1 LKNWFL
7 YVVII
12 TLFLAGC
19 SSESNTLT
27 STAFHN
33 TTAHFNGY
41 FYAREEI
48 AKIETS
54 IIKAQA
60 DNYNEILSLY
70 PAIDST
76 RALAYDKDIQEA
88 IKMASLA
95 IQRHPNSKWVD
106 DCYLLVGKARLYS
119 LDWGNATQTFKYV
132 NTKSK
137 DDNMRHAA
145 IIQLARVF
153 IEHKEF
159 NNAESAFDFLS
170 KEKLNQNN
178 EKNFYLVRAH
188 YYQLK
193 EDYDKMVRNLT
204 SAVPLLKR
212 KDRPGRIYFIIGQVY
227 QQLGFESEAF
237 NFYKKCLG
245 TNPEYETDFYAR
257 LYMAQVAEI
266 SRSRDLASAR
276 KSFKKLLKDSKNKEF
291 KDKIYFELGVF
302 ERKQKNISEAITN
315 YNLAVRLGANKQIDG
330 EAYLHLG
337 EIYYDSLKKYELSK
351 SYYDSAVAA
360 LSNTHKNYKAIADRQ
375 KILSEFVTHLT
386 TIKWQDSLLVMAKM
400 DTAIIRKNIKA
411 AFDKQAKADNTSKKK
426 KRNRIEISTVNS
438 TLDQSSSSIEG
449 ANWYFGNQSAVALGQ
464 SEFTRVWGNI
474 TLEDNW
480 RRSTRTS
487 SISRAQANQAIA
499 SGKQASKEAEAPI
512 VKRNPVQEELE
523 RVIKELPLTDEQV
536 KESLKKIED
545 AYFKLG
551 DIYYFSL
558 LENENSVITFETLL
572 SRFPN
577 TAYYPEVLYKLYLIC
592 KDFDAPKS
600 ARYSEMLI
608 RQFPESDFAKIIINP
623 NHWKESGLVLEKQKQ
638 IYKQAY
644 LAYEE
649 EQFEHAGQLV
659 DEAFTLGKTPF
670 TPNLKLLQVLLIG
683 KTQSIEAYQ
692 KALDEYVKNTTETDL
707 KDYAQKLL
715 DLSKDFSTKS
725 ETDKFTQYIRSFE
738 EPHFF
743 IITWPVTESLDLN
756 SVTKLLQSFNTTY
769 FNDQNFKVSNL
780 QLNDS
785 YTLVLVGDLPRISTS
800 LEYYKTFTEKRS
812 SFNDLKNNKIST
824 FIITKDN
831 FDIFYRTKGL
841 DEYLRFFE
849 KNYKPESQ

>member
-1 LKNWFL
+1 MKNWLL
-7 YVVII
+7 YLVII
-12 TLFLAGC
+12 SLSLAGC

-27 STAFHN
+27 SVAFHN

-48 AKIETS
+48 TKIENS
-54 IIKAQA
+54 IVKAQI

-153 IEHKEF
+153 IEHKEY
-159 NNAESAFDFLS
+159 NNVEAAFDFLG
-170 KEKLNQNN
+170 KEKLNKSN
-178 EKNFYLVRAH
+178 EKNFYLARAY

-204 SAVPLLKR
+204 SAVPLLNK

-237 NFYKKCLG
+237 NYYRKCLG

-266 SRSRDLASAR
+266 SKSSDLASAR
-276 KSFKKLLKDSKNKEF
+276 KSFRKLLKDSKNKEF
-291 KDKIYFELGVF
+291 KDKIYYELGVF

-315 YNLAVRLGANKQIDG
+315 YNLAIRLGANKQIDG
-330 EAYLHLG
+330 EAYLDLG
-337 EIYYDSLKKYELSK
+337 EIYYDSLKQYELSK
-351 SYYDSAVAA
+351 SYYDSAVSA
-360 LSNTHKNYKAIADRQ
+360 LPPTHKNYEAIAKRQ

-400 DTAIIRKNIKA
+400 DTSIIRKNIKA
-411 AFDKQAKADNTSKKK
+411 TLDKQAKVDNNSKKK
-426 KRNRIEISTVNS
+426 KKNRIQIDAVNS
-438 TLDQSSSSIEG
+438 SLEQASSVEG
-449 ANWYFGNQSAVALGQ
+449 ANWYFGNPSAVALGQ
-464 SEFTRVWGNI
+464 SEFVRIWGNLM
-474 TLEDNW
+474 LEDDW

-487 SISRAQANQAIA
+487 SISRAQASQAIA
-499 SGKQASKEAEAPI
+499 QNKKNTKEEAVE
-512 VKRNPVQEELE
+512 VKRDPVQEEFE
-523 RVIKELPLTDEQV
+523 RIVKELPLTDEQV
-536 KESLKKIED
+536 KASLKKIED

-551 DIYYFSL
+551 DIYYFDL
-558 LENENSVITFETLL
+558 LEKDNSISTFETLL
-572 SRFPN
+572 DRFPN
-577 TAYYPEVLYKLYLIC
+577 TDYYPEVLYKLYLIV
-592 KDFDAPKS
+592 KEFNLNKS
-600 ARYSEMLI
+600 KQYADKLI
-608 RQFPESDFAKIIINP
+608 KQFPESDFAKIIINP
-623 NHWKESGLVLEKQKQ
+623 DYLKESGLAQENQKLF
-638 IYKQAY
+638 YKQAY
-644 LAYEE
+644 QAY
-649 EQFEHAGQLV
+649 QDGSYLMADSLL
-659 DEAFTLGKTPF
+659 DKAIKLGKTSF
-670 TPNLKLLQVLLIG
+670 IPNLKLLQVLIIG
-683 KTQSIEAYQ
+683 KTQSLESYQ
-692 KALDEYVKNTTETDL
+692 QALDLFVKNTDETSL
-707 KDYAQKLL
+707 KEYAQKLL
-715 DLSKDFSTKS
+715 DLSKDFSSKN
-725 ETDKFTQYIRSFE
+725 ETDKLTQYIKSFE

-743 IITWPVTESLDLN
+743 IIAWPVTESLEIN
-756 SVTKLLQSFNTTY
+756 SVTKLLQNFNTSY
-769 FNDQNFKVSNL
+769 FNEYNLKVSNL
-780 QLNDS
+780 QLTDS
-785 YTLVLVGDLPRISTS
+785 YTIVLVGDLPRISTS

-812 SFNDLKNNKIST
+812 SFNELKSNKIST

-831 FDIFYRTKGL
+831 FDIFYRTKGI

-849 KNYKPESQ
+849 KNYKPENQ

>member
-1 LKNWFL
+1 M
-7 YVVII
+7 II

-54 IIKAQA
+54 IIKAQV
-60 DNYNEILSLY
+60 DNYNEILTLF
-70 PAIDST
+70 PVIDSA
-76 RALAYDKDIQEA
+76 RAAGYDKDIQEA

-145 IIQLARVF
+145 IIELAHVF
-153 IEHKEF
+153 IEQKEY
-159 NNAESAFDFLS
+159 NNAEAAFDFLS
-170 KEKLNQNN
+170 KEKLNKSN
-178 EKNFYLVRAH
+178 EKNFYLIRAY

-237 NFYKKCLG
+237 NYYKKCLG

-266 SRSRDLASAR
+266 SRSRDIASAR
-276 KSFKKLLKDSKNKEF
+276 KSFKKLLKDSKNREF

-351 SYYDSAVAA
+351 AYYDSAVAT
-360 LSNTHKNYKAIADRQ
+360 LPNTHKNYKAIADRQ

-400 DTAIIRKNIKA
+400 DTSIIHKNIKE
-411 AFDKQAKADNTSKKK
+411 AFAKQTKADNTSKKK
-426 KRNRIEISTVNS
+426 KRNRIEINAVNS

-449 ANWYFGNQSAVALGQ
+449 ANWYFGNPSAVALGQ
-464 SEFTRVWGNI
+464 AEFTRVWGNLM
-474 TLEDNW
+474 LEDNW
-480 RRSTRTS
+480 RRSSKTS
-487 SISRAQANQAIA
+487 SVSRAQASQTNAQNKKSEKDEELGVA
-499 SGKQASKEAEAPI
+499 KRDP
-512 VKRNPVQEELE
+512 VKEELE
-523 RVIKELPLTDEQV
+523 RVVKQLPLTDEQV

-545 AYFKLG
+545 AYFRLG
-551 DIYYFSL
+551 DIYYFYL
-558 LENENSVITFETLL
+558 LEKENSVATFETLL
-572 SRFPN
+572 SRFP
-577 TAYYPEVLYKLYLIC
+577 TTEYYPEVLYKLYLIF
-592 KDFDAPKS
+592 KDFDVAKS
-600 ARYSEMLI
+600 KQYSDKLVK
-608 RQFPESDFAKIIINP
+608 QFPESDFAKIIVNP
-623 NHWKESGLVLEKQKQ
+623 DYLKESGLVLENQKQ
-638 IYKQAY
+638 LYKQAY
-644 LAYEE
+644 QAYQEDNFE
-649 EQFEHAGQLV
+649 NANTILEQAI
-659 DEAFTLGKTPF
+659 ALGKTPF
-670 TPNLKLLQVLLIG
+670 ISNLKLLQVLIIG
-683 KTQSIEAYQ
+683 KTQPIEVYQ
-692 KALDEYVKNTTETDL
+692 KALDDFVKTTTDTSL

-715 DLSKDFSTKS
+715 DLSKDFSTKN

-743 IITWPVTESLDLN
+743 IIASPVTDPLDLN
-756 SVTKLLQSFNTTY
+756 SITKLLQGFNSSY
-769 FNDQNFKVSNL
+769 FSDQNLKVSNL

-785 YTLVLVGDLPRISTS
+785 YTIVLVGDLPRISTS
-800 LEYYKTFTEKRS
+800 LEYYKTFSEKRG
-812 SFNDLKNNKIST
+812 SFNELKNNKIST

-849 KNYKPESQ
+849 KNYKPENQ

>member
-1 LKNWFL
+1 
-7 YVVII
+7 
-12 TLFLAGC
+12 LAGC
-19 SSESNTLT
+19 SSESSTLT
-27 STAFHN
+27 SIAFHN
-33 TTAHFNGY
+33 TTAHYNGY

-48 AKIETS
+48 AKIENS
-54 IIKAQA
+54 IIKSQV

-70 PAIDST
+70 PAIDSA
-76 RALAYDKDIQEA
+76 RALGYDKDIQEA

-137 DDNMRHAA
+137 DNNMRHAA

-153 IEHKEF
+153 IEHNEF
-159 NNAESAFDFLS
+159 NNAEAAFDFLA
-170 KEKLNQNN
+170 KEKLNQTNQ
-178 EKNFYLVRAH
+178 KNFYLIRGY

-193 EDYDKMVRNLT
+193 QDYDKMVRNLT
-204 SAVPLLKR
+204 SAVPLLNK

-237 NFYKKCLG
+237 NYYRKCLG

-266 SRSRDLASAR
+266 SRSRDIASAR

-315 YNLAVRLGANKQIDG
+315 YNLSVRLGSNKQIDG

-351 SYYDSAVAA
+351 LYYDSAVAA
-360 LSNTHKNYKAIADRQ
+360 LQPTHKNFKAIADRQ
-375 KILSEFVTHLT
+375 KVLNEFVTHLT
-386 TIKWQDSLLVMAKM
+386 TIKWQDSLLVLAKV
-400 DTAIIRKNIKA
+400 DTAIIRKNIQMA
-411 AFDKQAKADNTSKKK
+411 YNKQAKADDASKKK

-438 TLDQSSSSIEG
+438 SINQASSFEG
-449 ANWYFGNQSAVALGQ
+449 ANWYFGNPSAVALGQ
-464 SEFTRVWGNI
+464 SEFVRVWG
-474 TLEDNW
+474 TLALEDNW
-480 RRSTRTS
+480 RRSSRSSSASRTQLTQAV
-487 SISRAQANQAIA
+487 AQK
-499 SGKQASKEAEAPI
+499 KQAAEEIVPV

-523 RVIKELPLTDEQV
+523 RIITLLPLTEEKV
-536 KESLKKIED
+536 KESLDKIED

-551 DIYYFSL
+551 DIYYFQL
-558 LENENSVITFETLL
+558 QEKENAVLTFETLL
-572 SRFPN
+572 NRFP
-577 TAYYPEVLYKLYLIC
+577 TTDYYPEVLYKLYLIY
-592 KDFDAPKS
+592 KDFDVTKS
-600 ARYSEMLI
+600 IRYSEILVK
-608 RQFPESDFAKIIINP
+608 QYPESDFAKIIINP
-623 NHWKESGLVLEKQKQ
+623 NYWKESGLILEKQKQ
-638 IYKQAY
+638 LYKQAY
-644 LAYEE
+644 QAYQEAE
-649 EQFEHAGQLV
+649 YEHANEIV
-659 DEAFTLGKTPF
+659 DQASALGKTSF
-670 TPNLKLLQVLLIG
+670 LANLKLLQVLIVG
-683 KTQSIEAYQ
+683 KTQPIASYQEALVDFINNSTEETL
-692 KALDEYVKNTTETDL
+692 KA
-707 KDYAQKLL
+707 YAQKLL
-715 DLSKDFSTKS
+715 KLSREFSAKS
-725 ETDKFTQYIRSFE
+725 EEDKRTQYIRSFE

-743 IITWPVTESLDLN
+743 IIAWPVTETLEVN
-756 SVTKLLQSFNTTY
+756 TTTKLLQRYNTTY
-769 FNDQNFKVSNL
+769 FSEENLKVSNL

-800 LEYYKTFTEKRS
+800 LEYYKTFIEKRS
-812 SFNDLKNNKIST
+812 TFNELKSHKIST

-849 KNYKPESQ
+849 KNYKPENQ